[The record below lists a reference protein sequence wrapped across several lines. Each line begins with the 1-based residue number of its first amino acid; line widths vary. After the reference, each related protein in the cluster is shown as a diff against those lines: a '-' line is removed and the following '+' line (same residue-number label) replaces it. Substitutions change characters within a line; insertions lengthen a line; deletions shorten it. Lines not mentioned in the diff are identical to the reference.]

1 MTADSKML
9 YDNAK
14 NTARRLYKSSGG
26 IMFLFLL
33 VLSVLRWGIFY
44 PAGRRIWALV
54 FMLLPD
60 HYISNQNILSVLK
73 SPLVLAV
80 GLGIIIAY
88 GLLVLWE
95 TSGLLL
101 ILEYH
106 YQGKTVRLWK
116 LFVLSARQILH
127 AVHPRNWVILLYA
140 LVMMPLTDLFSVS
153 SFISRL
159 TLPEYISEFIM
170 TTWWADIAFVIANV
184 FCAWLVLH
192 WLFSYEGFVL
202 ERSSF
207 SRACKRSRVLVKRR
221 LIRTIWQLALYEIRT
236 IFICTIPVILI
247 FIGLYIASY
256 FLGMPAA
263 EANNAA
269 RNLVIGELGQNILFS
284 VCGIIIKMKMLS
296 FLFSLYHVF
305 RDDCGVREPIMLP
318 DWGVKV
324 KGRTFRFRFL
334 SGAIYAVLTL
344 SILGLYCGLGF
355 CITHIPD
362 IAGALVN
369 ETQVAAHKGYSIMAP
384 ENTMAAFEEAI
395 SCGDADMIEFDVRR
409 TKDGIPVVIHDA
421 SILKACGVKKDVY
434 DMTLEELRSYTANYQ
449 FSDGKYHEVVPTLE
463 EVLAGCGGQI
473 NLLVEIKASDRSPGL
488 PAQIIEMLKQYDCL
502 DQSVIQSGSYEA
514 LCEAKKACPD
524 IPCGL
529 IMAIGIG
536 NYYDMPNVDFFS
548 LEHSFV
554 SSSIVDTIHK
564 RGKQVYVWTVN
575 ESSSLEKTR
584 YLGADVIIT
593 DRPEYVSSVLRS
605 NNLDLKAFLGNAIPD
620 TGGVVDVSDG
630 D

>member
-1 MTADSKML
+1 MTANNKKL

-14 NTARRLYKSSGG
+14 NTARKLYKSSGG

-33 VLSVLRWGIFY
+33 ILAGMRGCIFY
-44 PAGRRIWALV
+44 PAGRQIWALALL
-54 FMLLPD
+54 LLPD
-60 HYISNQNILSVLK
+60 HYISNQNILGLLK
-73 SPLVLAV
+73 SPLVLAA
-80 GLGIIIAY
+80 GLGIIIGY

-116 LFVLSARQILH
+116 LFILSARQILH
-127 AVHPRNWVILLYA
+127 AAHPRNWVILLYA
-140 LVMMPLTDLFSVS
+140 LVMMPLTDVFSVS
-153 SFISRL
+153 SVISKL
-159 TLPEYISEFIM
+159 TLPEYIKDYIM
-170 TTWWADIAFVIANV
+170 TTWWASNLFIIVNV
-184 FCAWLVLH
+184 LSAWLVLH

-207 SRACKRSRVLVKRR
+207 NHACKRSRVLVKKR

-236 IFICTIPVILI
+236 IFSCAVPAVLI
-247 FIGLYIASY
+247 FTGIYIVS
-256 FLGMPAA
+256 FIIGMPAA

-269 RNLVIGELGQNILFS
+269 RNLVIGEFGQNILFS

-296 FLFSLYHVF
+296 FLFSLYHVY
-305 RDDCGVREPIMLP
+305 RDDCGIREPILLP

-324 KGRTFRFRFL
+324 KGRTFQFRFL
-334 SGAIYAVLTL
+334 SGAVYSVL
-344 SILGLYCGLGF
+344 ILGILVFYCGLGF
-355 CITHIPD
+355 CITHFPD
-362 IAGALVN
+362 IAEALVN
-369 ETQVAAHKGYSIMAP
+369 ETQVAAHKGYSIIAP
-384 ENTMAAFEEAI
+384 ENTMSAFDAAI
-395 SCGDADMIEFDVRR
+395 SCGEADLVEFDVRR
-409 TKDGIPVVIHDA
+409 TKDGVPVVIHDA

-449 FSDGKYHEVVPTLE
+449 FSDAEFHEVVPTLE

-473 NLLVEIKASDRSPGL
+473 NLLVEIKASNRSPEL

-514 LCEAKKACPD
+514 LCEVKKVCPD

-529 IMAIGIG
+529 IMTIGIG

-554 SSSIVDTIHK
+554 SSSIVDAIHK

-605 NNLDLKAFLGNAIPD
+605 NNLDLRAFLENAIPD